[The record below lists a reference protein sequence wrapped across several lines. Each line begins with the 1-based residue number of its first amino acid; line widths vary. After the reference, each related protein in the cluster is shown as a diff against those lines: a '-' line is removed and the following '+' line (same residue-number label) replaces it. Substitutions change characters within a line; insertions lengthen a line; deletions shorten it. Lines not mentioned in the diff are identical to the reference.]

1 MATTS
6 PVGGQVKKATVDGT
20 NLGDRVFAIITAITA
35 ALVVGIVVI
44 FAVILIIGSWNSV
57 TRNGLNFLTSIDWP
71 DNGFDNAQFGALNY
85 IYGTLITSGFA
96 LLLGGLA
103 SLGAAIFLSEYAPT
117 WLRAPLS
124 FLVELLAAVP
134 SVVYGFW
141 GVQFVSGFMGG
152 PDGVEKSLSNVFGW
166 LPLFGDKVTT
176 IRDTTLTVGFNGR
189 DILVAGLI
197 LSIMIIPTITSISRD
212 VIRTVP
218 DSQREGML
226 AMGATRWQSIRKAV
240 LSYGKRG
247 IIGALILGLG
257 RALGETI
264 AVAFLIGGASTVIA
278 PQPTLLNRGE
288 TIASK
293 FANNYNEISPADT
306 NGFSAFL
313 ELGLVLFIITLIIN
327 VIAQILVSRGTSH
340 SRSKKVGIGPTIFGW
355 LQSLFF
361 PILVLIASPFIS
373 LPIALIVI
381 LIWGLLRGLK
391 AYQVRV
397 EERGSQ
403 LPNALKYI
411 ADPNKSYN
419 YRKFSNR
426 FMQGLFIFSLVV
438 AIIPLATIFI
448 LVITKG
454 LPVVFK
460 PDFLINDTS
469 GRPVFGGV
477 PTGNIGIA
485 QAILGTGLLVSIAS
499 LIGIPLGILAG
510 IYLSE
515 YGKNRFGRVVRF
527 TADVLQGIPSIIMG
541 LFILTVVI
549 NTSLFVPGQRYNGWA
564 GALALAIMMIP
575 IITRTSEEI
584 LRLVPDSMREA
595 ALALGVPKWKVI
607 LTVVIPAAMSGVVTG
622 VILGVARIAGETAPI
637 LLTARGNDSF
647 NGLNDQTPALTL
659 IMYTYGRRPDAG
671 SVELSWGAAFV
682 LLVIVLVLSF
692 GVRFFTRN
700 RLKASL

>member
-1 MATTS
+1 MATNS
-6 PVGGQVKKATVDGT
+6 PVRGRVKSGTANNT
-20 NLGDRVFAIITAITA
+20 NLGDRLFAILTAITA
-35 ALVVGIVVI
+35 AVIVVI
-44 FAVILIIGSWNSV
+44 IVVFAVVLLVGSWNSV
-57 TRNGLNFLTSIDWP
+57 IHNGLGFLTGIDWP
-71 DNGFDNAQFGALNY
+71 DNGFDNPRFGALNY
-85 IYGTLITSGFA
+85 IYGTLITSGCA
-96 LLLGGLA
+96 LLFGGLV
-103 SLGAAIFLSEYAPT
+103 SLGAAIFLTEYAPA
-117 WLRAPLS
+117 WLRTPLS

-141 GVQFVSGFMGG
+141 GIQFVAGFMGG
-152 PDGVEKSLSNVFGW
+152 PGGVEQGLHSVFGW

-176 IRDTTLTVGFNGR
+176 TRHTSLAVAFNGR
-189 DILVAGLI
+189 DILVATLI

-226 AMGATRWQSIRKAV
+226 AMGATRWQSIHRAV
-240 LSYGKRG
+240 LSYGKQG

-264 AVAFLIGGASTVIA
+264 AVAFLIGGASTVIP

-293 FANNYNEISPADT
+293 FANNYNEISPADV

-313 ELGLVLFIITLIIN
+313 ELGLVLFVITLVIN
-327 VIAQILVSRGTSH
+327 GIAQVLVHRGAPCTRGKGSPIT
-340 SRSKKVGIGPTIFGW
+340 RVFNL
-355 LQSLFF
+355 LQSLVF
-361 PILVLIASPFIS
+361 PGLVLIASPFIS
-373 LPIALIVI
+373 LPVALVAIVI
-381 LIWGLLRGLK
+381 WSLLKGLK
-391 AYQVRV
+391 AYQVRL
-397 EERGSQ
+397 EEGGGQ
-403 LPNALKYI
+403 LPEVLRLI
-411 ADPNKSYN
+411 ANPNKSYA
-419 YRKFSNR
+419 YRKFTNR
-426 FMQGLFIFSLVV
+426 FMQGLFLLALVA
-438 AIIPLATIFI
+438 AIIPLVTIFI

-469 GRPVFGGV
+469 GRPVFGGA
-477 PTGNIGIA
+477 PTGNAGIA

-499 LIGIPLGILAG
+499 VIGIPLGILAG

-515 YGKNRFGRVVRF
+515 YGKNTFGRVVRF

-564 GALALAIMMIP
+564 GAMALAIMMVP

-607 LTVVIPAAMSGVVTG
+607 VTVVMPAALNGIVTG

-659 IMYTYGRRPDAG
+659 LMYTYGRRPDPA
-671 SVELSWGAAFV
+671 SVELSWGGGLCTAANCAGFIFRGPV
-682 LLVIVLVLSF
+682 PDP
-692 GVRFFTRN
+692 
-700 RLKASL
+700 

>member
-6 PVGGQVKKATVDGT
+6 PLNSRVKATSAEGT
-20 NLGDRVFAIITAITA
+20 NLGDRIFAIITAITA
-35 ALVVGIVVI
+35 AVVVGIVVI
-44 FAVILIIGSWNSV
+44 FAIILVIGSWNSI
-57 TRNGLNFLTSIDWP
+57 TRNGIGFLTSIEWP
-71 DNGFDNAQFGALNY
+71 DNGFENAPFGALNY

-96 LLLGGLA
+96 LLIGGLA
-103 SLGAAIFLSEYAPT
+103 SLGAAIFLSEYAPA
-117 WLRAPLS
+117 WLRTPLS

-152 PDGVEKSLSNVFGW
+152 PEGVEKSLNKLFGW
-166 LPLFGDKVTT
+166 LPLFADKVSTT
-176 IRDTTLTVGFNGR
+176 NNRSLDVGFNGR

-264 AVAFLIGGASTVIA
+264 AVAFLIGGASTVIP
-278 PQPTLLNRGE
+278 PQATLLNRGE

-306 NGFSAFL
+306 NGFSSFL
-313 ELGLVLFIITLIIN
+313 ELGLVLFVITLIIN
-327 VIAQILVSRGTSH
+327 IIAQILVNRGTQH
-340 SRSKKVGIGPTIFGW
+340 ARKKEGGIFPTILRW
-355 LQSLFF
+355 LQTLFF
-361 PILVLIASPFIS
+361 PILILVISPFIS
-373 LPIALIVI
+373 LPIALVVIV
-381 LIWGLLRGLK
+381 LWGLLRGLK

-397 EERGSQ
+397 EEKGGS
-403 LPNALKYI
+403 LPGALTYI
-411 ADPNKSYN
+411 ADPNKSYG

-426 FMQGLFIFSLVV
+426 FMQGLFIFSLFV

-469 GRPVFGGV
+469 GRPLFGGA
-477 PTGNIGIA
+477 PTGNVGIA

-515 YGKNRFGRVVRF
+515 YGKNRFGRLVRF

-564 GALALAIMMIP
+564 GALALAIMMVP

-595 ALALGVPKWKVI
+595 ALALGVPKWRVI
-607 LTVVIPAAMSGVVTG
+607 LTVVMPAALSGVVTG

-659 IMYTYGRRPDAG
+659 IMYTYGRRPDAA

-682 LLVIVLVLSF
+682 LLVIVLLLSF
-692 GVRFFTRN
+692 GVRFLTRS